1 MFRDNKSCSNTTFL
15 PFIVLPAR
23 NLIQFICLVQKAY
36 RDSWNRHRAL
46 YEVYPNPLPVFGGSD
61 LLTQGQ
67 ARPASICPKANATK
81 GLFSIRRDS
90 FQKHLKSKR
99 NVFVE
104 KRQKPCII
112 LNTLPLDCM
121 WIFESNNERLQDTKS
136 LAQGSLI
143 HASFQLSKSIMF
155 NSDSDHLLTRNYL
168 TIEFQIFDGFK
179 TVLFWFIEHGRV
191 SRTRSLIQQSKI
203 CLIWSRM
210 MSAQVGARY
219 SFNMQLRRC
228 RQTWRRLSCT
238 VSSPPKKSSS
248 NPACKISKSNFAAVP
263 EWRCLND
270 PAAVLPSQ
278 PSQLRENEH
287 ILEQ

>member
-46 YEVYPNPLPVFGGSD
+46 YEVYPNPLPVFGCSD

-104 KRQKPCII
+104 KRKSPSSFWMPFLWTACEY
-112 LNTLPLDCM
+112 LN
-121 WIFESNNERLQDTKS
+121 Q
-136 LAQGSLI
+136 
-143 HASFQLSKSIMF
+143 IMR
-155 NSDSDHLLTRNYL
+155 D
-168 TIEFQIFDGFK
+168 
-179 TVLFWFIEHGRV
+179 
-191 SRTRSLIQQSKI
+191 
-203 CLIWSRM
+203 
-210 MSAQVGARY
+210 
-219 SFNMQLRRC
+219 
-228 RQTWRRLSCT
+228 
-238 VSSPPKKSSS
+238 
-248 NPACKISKSNFAAVP
+248 CKIRNRWPKARSSMLHSSYQKA
-263 EWRCLND
+263 
-270 PAAVLPSQ
+270 
-278 PSQLRENEH
+278 
-287 ILEQ
+287 

>member
-1 MFRDNKSCSNTTFL
+1 
-15 PFIVLPAR
+15 
-23 NLIQFICLVQKAY
+23 
-36 RDSWNRHRAL
+36 
-46 YEVYPNPLPVFGGSD
+46 
-61 LLTQGQ
+61 
-67 ARPASICPKANATK
+67 
-81 GLFSIRRDS
+81 
-90 FQKHLKSKR
+90 
-99 NVFVE
+99 
-104 KRQKPCII
+104 
-112 LNTLPLDCM
+112 M